1 MRPERLIGLLA
12 LSATVFFPGVAA
24 AANLL
29 PLPPAPSSLLD
40 DKATTSPSP
49 KPPSRDHQGSL
60 GEYFRLEAQKKL
72 LKTEAANAALKK
84 EISAKDPLRL
94 EEGGAGPS
102 VAVAVGMGRKRR
114 AVLVW
119 PNGRRMEVSL
129 GENLPWG
136 RVSRID
142 GTGVRIGS
150 HLYLYSGRR

>member
-12 LSATVFFPGVAA
+12 LSVTVFFSGVASA
-24 AANLL
+24 ENLL
-29 PLPPAPSSLLD
+29 PLPPAPSSLLEGN
-40 DKATTSPSP
+40 ATPSLSP
-49 KPPSRDHQGSL
+49 KTPRRDHQGSL
-60 GEYFRLEAQKKL
+60 SKYFRLEAQKKL

-84 EISAKDPLRL
+84 EIAAKDPLRL
-94 EEGGAGPS
+94 EEGGGGPS
-102 VAVAVGMGRKRR
+102 VAVAAGMGNKRR

-129 GENLPWG
+129 GETLPWG

>member
-12 LSATVFFPGVAA
+12 LSATVFFPGVAS

-29 PLPPAPSSLLD
+29 PPPPAPSSLLESN
-40 DKATTSPSP
+40 APPSPSQKTP
-49 KPPSRDHQGSL
+49 LSGHQGSL
-60 GEYFRLEAQKKL
+60 REYFRLEAQKKL

>member
-12 LSATVFFPGVAA
+12 LSATVLFPGVAS

-29 PLPPAPSSLLD
+29 PPPPPPSSLLD
-40 DKATTSPSP
+40 DNATTSPSSKTP
-49 KPPSRDHQGSL
+49 RRDHQGSL
-60 GEYFRLEAQKKL
+60 GEYFRLQAQKKL

-84 EISAKDPLRL
+84 EISAKDPLRF
-94 EEGGAGPS
+94 EEGGGGPS
-102 VAVAVGMGRKRR
+102 VAVAAGMGNRRR

-129 GENLPWG
+129 GEKLPWG